1 MEQFLIVILASGLN
15 ERMIL
20 IGIVE
25 NVIVWW
31 KICMYLGGKWVERS
45 GNGWAC
51 CGKSPIVHPQ
61 SISNT
66 YHAFFNKLQHGS

>member
-25 NVIVWW
+25 NVIVWL
-31 KICMYLGGKWVERS
+31 KGLKMVGHVVES
-45 GNGWAC
+45 
-51 CGKSPIVHPQ
+51 
-61 SISNT
+61 
-66 YHAFFNKLQHGS
+66 LL